1 MPKDYI
7 VVVPSQA
14 FTRKSL
20 TVKRAIA
27 NNEEFRVNLRTRE
40 LTIAPAPVLVKFFI
54 RINGGETQKLPNS
67 ASITNGLL
75 KALYNSPVAIQ
86 KVLIFNSTNLAS
98 IESCYSKFTNE
109 FAAKIERYYALV
121 YRRNMQ

>member
-14 FTRKSL
+14 LARESL

-40 LTIAPAPVLVKFFI
+40 LSIAPAPVPVKFFI
-54 RINGGETQKLPNS
+54 RINGGETQNLPSS
-67 ASITNGLL
+67 ASVTNGLL
-75 KALYNSPVAIQ
+75 EALYNSPAAIQ
-86 KVLIFNSTNLAS
+86 KVHIFNSATLAG
-98 IESCYSKFTNE
+98 IESYYSKFTNE
-109 FAAKIERYYALV
+109 FAAKIERYYALAN
-121 YRRNMQ
+121 RRNTQ